1 MTEIRFTRDYR
12 GKLTQE
18 FFFEAGTTAS
28 FSSGAALQIIAEG
41 AAELVE
47 PEQTE
52 EPQEETPEETPEAG
66 TAKPT
71 RKRRTKSK

>member
-28 FSSGAALQIIAEG
+28 FGSGVASQIIAEG

-52 EPQEETPEETPEAG
+52 EPQEETPETE

>member
-52 EPQEETPEETPEAG
+52 EPQEETPETE